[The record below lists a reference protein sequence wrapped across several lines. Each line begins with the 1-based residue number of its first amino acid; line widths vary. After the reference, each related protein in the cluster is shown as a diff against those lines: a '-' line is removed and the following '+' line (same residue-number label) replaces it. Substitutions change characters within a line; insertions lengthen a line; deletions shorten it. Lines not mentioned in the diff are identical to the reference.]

1 MNLEIIS
8 RKENFARRSSATSG
22 SSNPHPGSDL
32 LLESGDF
39 ILLEDGVSTIL
50 LE

>member
-1 MNLEIIS
+1 MNLEIVN
-8 RKENFARRSSATSG
+8 RKEDFARRSSATSG
-22 SSNPHPGSDL
+22 SNPHPGSDL